1 MVGEM
6 VTPNQL
12 LVKELIVAFEDD
24 GEGNDEHGE

>member
-6 VTPNQL
+6 VISNQL

-24 GEGNDEHGE
+24 GEGNDEHGK